1 MQSTNS
7 EYVYHTWP
15 HVTLHFIKCVLA
27 KKRADENRESEIVC
41 CLVIKGPLGV

>member
-7 EYVYHTWP
+7 EYVYHTFATC
-15 HVTLHFIKCVLA
+15 HVTLYKCVLA